1 MKSIDIKIKTKALQ
15 IRLSDKDIA
24 MVNILRQKHYVNIS
38 QFVRES
44 LRKLYEG
51 KEK

>member
-1 MKSIDIKIKTKALQ
+1 MKNKTKALQ
-15 IRLSDKDIA
+15 IRLSDKDIE
-24 MVNILRQKHYVNIS
+24 MVNILRKKYYVNIS

-51 KEK
+51 KRK